1 ELLAGSG
8 NQMGITQVQVQ
19 PKIGMT
25 FAAGLRAS
33 LRQDPDV
40 IMVGEIRDKETAETA
55 MTAAMTGHLVLSS
68 LHTNDAPS
76 AVGRL
81 IDMGIEPYLI
91 ATTFAGVLAQRL
103 VRLLCP
109 RCKEEYRPPL
119 RALKNMFPGRGNL
132 EKAVFY
138 RPKGC
143 DHCRGTGYTGR
154 QGIFELLVMNEEI
167 KQRIHDGD
175 NLGGIRRA
183 MQAQGMKSLSESGI
197 ELVFGGLTTV
207 EEVSRVAVE

>member
-1 ELLAGSG
+1 
-8 NQMGITQVQVQ
+8 M
-19 PKIGMT
+19 
-25 FAAGLRAS
+25 
-33 LRQDPDV
+33 

-55 MTAAMTGHLVLSS
+55 MTAAMTGHLVLST

-81 IDMGIEPYLI
+81 LDMGIEPYLI
-91 ATTFAGVLAQRL
+91 STTLAGVLAQRL

-119 RALKNMFPGRGNL
+119 RALKNMFPGRASL

-143 DHCRGTGYTGR
+143 DHCRGTGYAGR
-154 QGIFELLVMNEEI
+154 QGIFELLTMTDEI
-167 KQRIHDGD
+167 KRRIHDGEHMS
-175 NLGGIRRA
+175 GIRRA
-183 MQAQGMKSLSESGI
+183 MQEQGMKSLPESGM
-197 ELVFGGLTTV
+197 EMVFQGLTTV